1 MQTDDVEDLLL
12 YATRLW
18 PRTFIAPT
26 TEEAFVV
33 TRAVWMDMLG
43 DLDVEV
49 IRSAMVMWSDHW
61 PPTPHELRAAALDQR
76 NREAGI
82 SAAPSPDEAWL
93 EFKTGYR
100 LDDDWSH
107 PAVAATA
114 RSLGCKAFGN
124 SPEADEMA
132 WRAHF
137 IKLYASAVQ
146 SHRRET
152 SPLPPIL
159 ERRTNPAL
167 EQMRS
172 ELGKGDS

>member
-1 MQTDDVEDLLL
+1 MEVRDVARLMI
-12 YATRLW
+12 YGASLW
-18 PRTFIAPT
+18 PRTFVVPT
-26 TEEAFVV
+26 VPGDLAV
-33 TRAVWMDMLG
+33 AKQVWMDVLG
-43 DLDVEV
+43 DLDTEV
-49 IRSAMVMWSDHW
+49 IRAAMVSWTDHW

-82 SAAPSPDEAWL
+82 SAAPSPDQAWL

-114 RSLGCKAFGN
+114 RSLGCKAYGN

-137 IKLYASAVQ
+137 MKLYDSAVR
-146 SHRRET
+146 SHRSET

-159 ERRTNPAL
+159 ERRSNPAL
-167 EQMRS
+167 EQMRA
-172 ELGKGDS
+172 ELGTGDA